1 MIRVEVV
8 YARREGADSVTV
20 QLPAGATVRDALA
33 AAGFAT
39 QHRDVGVYGKR
50 VRADAPLA
58 DGDRVEI
65 YRPLLLDPKER
76 RRQRAGKARS
86 PLTRGRR

>member
-1 MIRVEVV
+1 M
-8 YARREGADSVTV
+8 TV

-39 QHRDVGVYGKR
+39 RHRDVGVYGKR
-50 VRADAPLA
+50 VQADAALA

-65 YRPLLLDPKER
+65 YRPLLLDPKEGR
-76 RRQRAGKARS
+76 RRRAAK
-86 PLTRGRR
+86 RR